1 MIAVRNLVI
10 FVVVVGAVS
19 FAFGTVVALILGGG
33 R

>member
-10 FVVVVGAVS
+10 FAAVVAVS

>member
-10 FVVVVGAVS
+10 FAAVVAVS
-19 FAFGTVVALILGGG
+19 FAAGTALALILGGA